1 MRSFL
6 LLLTLAFCLASFSSL
21 AQEVDAPVA
30 TKFTNRSISIGL
42 LVNDLEASKHFYVD
56 LLGLVETRSFPID
69 EDFGTRSGLSDG
81 VPFEVFI
88 VKPEGADEAT
98 EIKLVQFK
106 DPLAQN
112 ADGPIQGSNGVRYM
126 TLFVDDVMAV
136 VERLK
141 ADGIELEG
149 ECPLKLGNG
158 ADFVVVK
165 DPDGVFVELIGPGKK

>member
-1 MRSFL
+1 MRYL
-6 LLLTLAFCLASFSSL
+6 LLLAFACCLATL
-21 AQEVDAPVA
+21 TCVAQEANVPI
-30 TKFTNRSISIGL
+30 TKFANRSISIGL

-56 LLGLVETRSFPID
+56 LLGLVETRNFPID
-69 EDFGTRSGLSDG
+69 EDFGSRSGLSDG

-88 VKPEGADEAT
+88 VKPEGAEEAT

-106 DPLAQN
+106 EPLPQKA
-112 ADGPIQGSNGVRYM
+112 ASPIQGSNGVRYM
-126 TLFVDDVMAV
+126 TLFVDDVMAI

-149 ECPLKLGNG
+149 DCPLKLGNG

-165 DPDGVFVELIGPGKK
+165 DPDGVFVELIGPSS

>member
-1 MRSFL
+1 MRTSLLFIFALCFASLPSF
-6 LLLTLAFCLASFSSL
+6 
-21 AQEVDAPVA
+21 AQDAPEAVV
-30 TKFTNRSISIGL
+30 TKFANRSISIGL

-56 LLGLVETRSFPID
+56 LLGLVETRNFSIN

-88 VKPEGADEAT
+88 VKPEGADQAT

-106 DPLAQN
+106 DPLAQK
-112 ADGPIQGSNGVRYM
+112 AEGPIQGSNGVRYM

-136 VERLK
+136 IERLK
-141 ADGIELEG
+141 ADGLTLEG

-158 ADFVVVK
+158 ADFAVVK
-165 DPDGVFVELIGPGKK
+165 DPDGVFVELIGPSK

>member
-1 MRSFL
+1 MRTSL
-6 LLLTLAFCLASFSSL
+6 LFLTLTFCLASISSL
-21 AQEVDAPVA
+21 AQEADAPVV

-42 LVNDLEASKHFYVD
+42 LVN
-56 LLGLVETRSFPID
+56 
-69 EDFGTRSGLSDG
+69 
-81 VPFEVFI
+81 
-88 VKPEGADEAT
+88 PEGADEAT

-106 DPLAQN
+106 DPLNQK

-141 ADGIELEG
+141 AEGIALEG

-165 DPDGVFVELIGPGKK
+165 DPDGVFVELIGPGN

>member
-1 MRSFL
+1 MRTT
-6 LLLTLAFCLASFSSL
+6 LLLTLALCLASLSSF
-21 AQEVDAPVA
+21 AQKADTAVV
-30 TKFTNRSISIGL
+30 TKFANRSISIGL
-42 LVNDLEASKHFYVD
+42 LVNDLEASKHFYID
-56 LLGLVETRSFPID
+56 LLGLVETRRFPID

-106 DPLAQN
+106 NPLNQQ

-126 TLFVDDVMAV
+126 TLFVEDVMAV

-165 DPDGVFVELIGPGKK
+165 DPDGVFVELIGRGE